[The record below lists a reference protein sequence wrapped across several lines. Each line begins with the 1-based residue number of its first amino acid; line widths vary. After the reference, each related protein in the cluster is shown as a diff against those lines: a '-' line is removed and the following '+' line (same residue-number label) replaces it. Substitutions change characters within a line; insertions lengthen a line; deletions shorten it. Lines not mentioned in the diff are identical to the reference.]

1 MKEIAIISTRE
12 VIYNAPLQKLGKI
25 KVTLKMLCLLVAVFS
40 CKSREKQVQKSEKQS
55 EYKSEATARIEEKT
69 YEIVSSKELSTFDK
83 SNFTQNSETKK
94 DETKDVQI
102 IREYY
107 ENGNLKS
114 EYQKSFSQLSEAT
127 KYAIAEM
134 REKLSKEKENSRY
147 WENSSNHYYQLLEQE
162 KSKTKDYAMQL
173 KAKETFTWQMFFVGL
188 ILGWLFL
195 PSFFRWIFSWVKRF
209 QPWINF
215 VEWIKNLKFKKIK

>member
-1 MKEIAIISTRE
+1 MVMKKIVKSAIFFLIF
-12 VIYNAPLQKLGKI
+12 
-25 KVTLKMLCLLVAVFS
+25 AVLAG
-40 CKSREKQVQKSEKQS
+40 CKTREKQVQKSETQS
-55 EYKSEATARIEEKT
+55 VYKSEATARIEEKT
-69 YEIVSSKELSTFDK
+69 FEIVQDKELSIFDK
-83 SNFTQNSETKK
+83 SNFAQNSETQK
-94 DETKDVQI
+94 EQTKDIQV

-114 EYQKSFSQLSEAT
+114 EIQKSFSQLSEAT

-134 REKLSKEKENSRY
+134 REKLYKEKETSQY
-147 WENSSNHYYQLLEQE
+147 WEDSSNHFYKSLEQE
-162 KSKTKDYAMQL
+162 KTKTKEYSMQL

-209 QPWINF
+209 QPYIAF
-215 VEWIKNLKFKKIK
+215 VEFLKKKR